1 MHPLL
6 KRSLLFVGAIIV
18 VLALL
23 TWGIGL
29 ETIKARQ
36 VDLIYLGQ
44 QHLILVFSSMFFAL
58 LVGIPAGILLSRP
71 AARGVA
77 EYVMQIFNVGNTL
90 PPLLW
95 LRAHSTASSI
105 SLRYSG
111 IGAAPRIREGLVVAS

>member
-23 TWGIGL
+23 IWGIGL

-44 QHLILVFSSMFFAL
+44 QHMILVFSSMFFAL
-58 LVGIPAGILLSRP
+58 LVGIPAADP
-71 AARGVA
+71 AEPPGRAGYRRICDANFQRG
-77 EYVMQIFNVGNTL
+77 
-90 PPLLW
+90 
-95 LRAHSTASSI
+95 
-105 SLRYSG
+105 
-111 IGAAPRIREGLVVAS
+111 